1 MRSANSVDTSAMEPV
16 LPRGEKLTE
25 PAIALVR
32 EASELGGQLHPITR
46 ESVADLLRTIN
57 TYHSNLIEGHN
68 TRPRDIERALTGRL
82 SSSPER
88 RALQLEAR
96 AHIEVQ
102 KLVEERLAADPAV
115 RIADT
120 EFLLFLHREFYER
133 MPEQWRKV
141 RDAGGTHERTVVPGK
156 LREEEVDVGRHVP
169 PPPAS
174 MPRFLERFSE
184 AYDPARLK
192 GLDQVIAIAAS
203 HHRLLWIHPFL
214 DGNGRVARLFT
225 DAYLRR
231 AGLGG
236 HGLWTASR
244 GLARHRSRYFEAL
257 AAADAERWN
266 DYDGR
271 GARSEAAL
279 SAFCEF
285 FLGICLDQVRFMS
298 GLLGLDGLVA
308 RIEGYVARRAA
319 GGIGAKLPSEA
330 GRLLIEALLRG
341 EIARGEAARITGT
354 SERTARRILSAL
366 ASEKL
371 LASDTPKGPVRLG
384 LPMHTVGFYFPQLF
398 PEHTLDDRPSAR

>member
-1 MRSANSVDTSAMEPV
+1 MEPL
-16 LPRGEKLTE
+16 LPRGEKLVE

-32 EASELGGQLHPITR
+32 EASELGGQLHPVTR
-46 ESVADLLRTIN
+46 RSVADLLRTIN

-68 TRPRDIERALTGRL
+68 TRPRDIERALAGHL

-96 AHIEVQ
+96 AHVEVQ
-102 KLVEERLAADPAV
+102 QLVEERLAADPALP
-115 RIADT
+115 ITDT
-120 EFLLFLHREFYER
+120 EFLLFVHREFYER
-133 MPEQWRKV
+133 MPEELRKV
-141 RDAGGTHERTVVPGK
+141 RDVDGTHERTVVPGK
-156 LREEEVDVGRHVP
+156 LREEDVDVGRHVP
-169 PPPAS
+169 PPPAA
-174 MPRFLERFSE
+174 MPRFLERFSQ
-184 AYDPARLK
+184 AYDPGRLK
-192 GLDQVIAIAAS
+192 GLEQVVAIAAS

-279 SAFCEF
+279 GAFCEF
-285 FLGICLDQVRFMS
+285 FLGTCLDQVRFMR

-308 RIEGYVARRAA
+308 RIEGYVARRTA
-319 GGIGAKLPSEA
+319 GGLGAKLPPAA
-330 GRLLIEALLRG
+330 GRLLSEALLRG
-341 EIARGEAARITGT
+341 EVARGEAARVTGT
-354 SERTARRILSAL
+354 SERTARRILGSL
-366 ASEKL
+366 TREKL
-371 LASDTPKGPVRLG
+371 MVSDTPKGPVRLG
-384 LPMHTVGFYFPQLF
+384 LPIHAVGFYFPLLF
-398 PEHTLDDRPSAR
+398 PESTIEDGPSAG

>member
-1 MRSANSVDTSAMEPV
+1 MESANLADTSAMEPL
-16 LPRGEKLTE
+16 LPQGEKLAE
-25 PAIALVR
+25 PAIAFVR
-32 EASELGGQLHPITR
+32 EASELGGQLHPTTR
-46 ESVADLLRTIN
+46 KSVADLLRTIN

-68 TRPRDIERALTGRL
+68 TRPRDIERALAGHL

-96 AHIEVQ
+96 AHVDVQ
-102 KLVEERLAADPAV
+102 RLVEERLAADAAL
-115 RIADT
+115 RITDT

-133 MPEQWRKV
+133 MPEEWRKV
-141 RDAGGTHERTVVPGK
+141 RDADGTHERTVVPGK
-156 LREEEVDVGRHVP
+156 LREDEVDVGRHVP
-169 PPPAS
+169 PPPAAI
-174 MPRFLERFSE
+174 PRFLERFGE
-184 AYDPARLK
+184 VYDPGRVKA
-192 GLDQVIAIAAS
+192 LDQVIAIAAS

-279 SAFCEF
+279 GAFCEF

-298 GLLGLDGLVA
+298 GLLGLDGLIA

-319 GGIGAKLPSEA
+319 GGLGAKLPLEA
-330 GRLLIEALLRG
+330 GRLLREALLRG
-341 EIARGEAARITGT
+341 EVARGEAARITGT
-354 SERTARRILSAL
+354 SERTARRILTAL
-366 ASEKL
+366 TSEKL
-371 LASDTPKGPVRLG
+371 LLSDTPKGPVRLG
-384 LPMHTVGFYFPQLF
+384 LPMHAVGFYFPQLF
-398 PEHTLDDRPSAR
+398 PEDTLDDRPSAR

>member
-1 MRSANSVDTSAMEPV
+1 MRSANSVDVSAMEPL
-16 LPRGEKLTE
+16 LPRGEKLVE

-46 ESVADLLRTIN
+46 ASAADLLRTIN

-68 TRPRDIERALTGRL
+68 TRPRDIERALTGHL

-102 KLVEERLAADPAV
+102 QLVEQRLDTEPDL
-115 RIADT
+115 RITHT

-133 MPEQWRKV
+133 MPVEWRKV
-141 RDAGGTHERTVVPGK
+141 RDAGATRERTVVPGK

-169 PPPAS
+169 PPPGAI
-174 MPRFLERFSE
+174 PRFLERFSQ
-184 AYDPARLK
+184 AYDLGRHK

-257 AAADAERWN
+257 AAADAERRN

-279 SAFCEF
+279 GAFCEF
-285 FLGICLDQVRFMS
+285 FLAICLDQVRFMN

-319 GGIGAKLPSEA
+319 GGVGVRLPPEA
-330 GRLLIEALLRG
+330 GRLLSEALLRG
-341 EIARGEAARITGT
+341 EVARGEAARITGT

-366 ASEKL
+366 TSERL
-371 LASDTPKGPVRLG
+371 LLSNTPKGPVRLG
-384 LPMHTVGFYFPQLF
+384 LPMHAVGFYFPQLF
-398 PEHTLDDRPSAR
+398 PEDTLDDRPSAR